1 MKPLTEPLIERLSK
15 VAADRVVNE
24 LKTFQLKVWTIGN
37 QTILLNKSGMKHI
50 LERHHPAFWAG
61 ETKPTQTFLALKTS
75 VKDIEYT
82 IQEVIAQNR
91 DALSNITA
99 LPKKQ
104 IEGVID
110 GVRYVVGF
118 TKGKI
123 NQFYIKE

>member
-1 MKPLTEPLIERLSK
+1 
-15 VAADRVVNE
+15 
-24 LKTFQLKVWTIGN
+24 
-37 QTILLNKSGMKHI
+37 MKHI

-75 VKDIEYT
+75 VKGIEYT

>member
-1 MKPLTEPLIERLSK
+1 
-15 VAADRVVNE
+15 
-24 LKTFQLKVWTIGN
+24 
-37 QTILLNKSGMKHI
+37 MKHI

-82 IQEVIAQNR
+82 IQEVISQNR

-123 NQFYIKE
+123 NQFYIKK

>member
-1 MKPLTEPLIERLSK
+1 
-15 VAADRVVNE
+15 
-24 LKTFQLKVWTIGN
+24 
-37 QTILLNKSGMKHI
+37 MKHI

-61 ETKPTQTFLALKTS
+61 GTKPTQTFLALKTS